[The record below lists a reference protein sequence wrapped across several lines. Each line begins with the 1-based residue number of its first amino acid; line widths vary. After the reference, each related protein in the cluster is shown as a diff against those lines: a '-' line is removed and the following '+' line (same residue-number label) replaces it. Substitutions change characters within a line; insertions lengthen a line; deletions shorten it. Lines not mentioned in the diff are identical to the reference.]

1 MGGELAPAPVSYD
14 TLTRRVSKEICVAL
28 EGYLWAITA
37 QLLLETMD
45 YEGRLVVLM
54 CLFSFVVR
62 SKESWVLQQG
72 MGGPLLQLLGEECVA
87 KVFSAFIV
95 AGGAAAS
102 FPRGGRA
109 TRNANRHQSRDFDA
123 TRGYPGEDISPSF
136 LLQ

>member
-1 MGGELAPAPVSYD
+1 
-14 TLTRRVSKEICVAL
+14 
-28 EGYLWAITA
+28 
-37 QLLLETMD
+37 MD

-109 TRNANRHQSRDFDA
+109 TRSASRQQHRNFDS
-123 TRGYPGEDISPSF
+123 TKGYPGEDISPTICYSA
-136 LLQ
+136 